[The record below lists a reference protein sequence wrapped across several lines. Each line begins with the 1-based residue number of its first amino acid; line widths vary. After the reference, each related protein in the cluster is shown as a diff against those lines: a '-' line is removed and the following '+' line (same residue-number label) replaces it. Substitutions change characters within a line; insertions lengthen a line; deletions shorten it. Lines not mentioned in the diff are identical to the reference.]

1 FSYRPSFMESS
12 SSTAAVETAVTVP
25 PPSTFDV
32 SRRPDTAGLVLNS
45 PRPPSLREEL
55 VGVVGKAFRP
65 HGSGHG
71 GDRRPPRWAWV
82 LAALQA
88 VFPVLQWGRTYTLKS
103 FRSDVMAGLT
113 LASLGIPQSIGYAN
127 LAKLDP
133 QYGLYTSVVPPLI
146 YAVMGTSRE
155 IAIGPVAVVSL
166 LLSSMVQK
174 VVDPAVDPVTYRT
187 LVFTVTFLAGV
198 FQVSFGLFRLG
209 FLVDFLSHAAI
220 VGFMGGAAIV
230 IGLQQLKGLL
240 GLSRFTNSTDVVAVA
255 KAVFSA
261 LHDPVMA
268 PRQLLHRL
276 LLPHIHPRHAIHREE
291 VQEALLAVG
300 DLAAAVGHPV
310 YGRRLRHQ
318 GRQAR
323 RQDHPR
329 GARRPQPE
337 LRQAHPAQRPLHH
350 RVRQDRRHLRRH
362 RAHGSHCRGAIFRH
376 DQRVQARREQGDD
389 RHGLLQRRRI
399 SILLLRRNRLLL
411 QDRRQLQRRR
421 QVDGLQHRHGRHG
434 VHRPGVLH
442 EAPLLHAH
450 GGAGLH
456 HPLGAP
462 RADRH
467 PRGVQHL
474 EGRQD
479 GLPHMPRRVPR
490 RALRVRR
497 DRPRS
502 RACHIV
508 CEDHHPVTPASGGGS
523 GQATRNKHLLQRQAV
538 PRGVPDTGRA
548 GHTHRYVLPLLHQ
561 CNFHQREDHGM
572 GKGRSGHIQ

>member
-1 FSYRPSFMESS
+1 
-12 SSTAAVETAVTVP
+12 
-25 PPSTFDV
+25 
-32 SRRPDTAGLVLNS
+32 
-45 PRPPSLREEL
+45 
-55 VGVVGKAFRP
+55 
-65 HGSGHG
+65 
-71 GDRRPPRWAWV
+71 WV

-198 FQVSFGLFRLG
+198 FQAGVPGGLPVARGHRGVHGRRRHRHRAAAAQGPPRPLPLHQQHRRRSRRQGRL
-209 FLVDFLSHAAI
+209 LRAPRPL
-220 VGFMGGAAIV
+220 
-230 IGLQQLKGLL
+230 
-240 GLSRFTNSTDVVAVA
+240 
-255 KAVFSA
+255 
-261 LHDPVMA
+261 A